1 MFYPSVRFDD
11 VTNARRLRKKGEAF
25 RIENEVNN
33 EVSNRMATST
43 IDFLKHSSTAVKLRR
58 KVKCSDSCR
67 RCQNAFELKLS
78 MLTRNT
84 VQEEEEEDE
93 DEEQSTCWAEVVDWQ
108 VFRTPPHS
116 TRDPRL
122 RMFNA
127 RKPLTCMSRNLL
139 LDTFRPKGVISYTFR
154 PKGVI
159 SYNPFQFLNVGY
171 QGLDGFSTFRSYPN
185 GFAAVLTV
193 MCGAVEI
200 VTLHREDAANVA
212 GYMDLDLETLP
223 SAIVTSTYETDKER
237 REEMMRE
244 YRAVTP
250 TLSMIRRVSKRVFR
264 VGETLVMPSGT
275 FFAYRYVCVC
285 VCVCHNS
292 R

>member
-1 MFYPSVRFDD
+1 MGHKSLCSKNLLPDSSLLRPQKFFDSVIYTGNGSTGQSITSLDFQPDFIWFKSRSHARNNSFSDSVRGRAKVMFPD
-11 VTNARRLRKKGEAF
+11 VTNA
-25 RIENEVNN
+25 
-33 EVSNRMATST
+33 
-43 IDFLKHSSTAVKLRR
+43 
-58 KVKCSDSCR
+58 
-67 RCQNAFELKLS
+67 
-78 MLTRNT
+78 
-84 VQEEEEEDE
+84 EDT
-93 DEEQSTCWAEVVDWQ
+93 DG
-108 VFRTPPHS
+108 
-116 TRDPRL
+116 
-122 RMFNA
+122 
-127 RKPLTCMSRNLL
+127 
-139 LDTFRPKGVISYTFR
+139 DTQ
-154 PKGVI
+154 GVI

-223 SAIVTSTYETDKER
+223 SAIVTSTYETDKEQ
-237 REEMMRE
+237 REEMMRK

-275 FFAYRYVCVC
+275 FFAYRYVMFERDV
-285 VCVCHNS
+285 
-292 R
+292 RA

>member
-1 MFYPSVRFDD
+1 MFYPSIRIDD
-11 VTNARRLRKKGEAF
+11 VTNARRLRKKGEVF
-25 RIENEVNN
+25 RIENDTNDELTKRM
-33 EVSNRMATST
+33 VSST

-58 KVKCSDSCR
+58 KVKCSESCR

-78 MLTRNT
+78 VLTRNT
-84 VQEEEEEDE
+84 VEEEEEE
-93 DEEQSTCWAEVVDWQ
+93 STCWAEVMDWQ

-127 RKPLTCMSRNLL
+127 RKPVACMSRNLL
-139 LDTFRPKGVISYTFR
+139 LDTFR

-200 VTLHREDAANVA
+200 VTLHREDAANVT

-223 SAIVTSTYETDKER
+223 SAIVTSTYETDKEQ
-237 REEMMRE
+237 REEMMRK

-275 FFAYRYVCVC
+275 FFAYRYVVC
-285 VCVCHNS
+285 VFYPFLSHNS

>member
-1 MFYPSVRFDD
+1 
-11 VTNARRLRKKGEAF
+11 
-25 RIENEVNN
+25 
-33 EVSNRMATST
+33 
-43 IDFLKHSSTAVKLRR
+43 
-58 KVKCSDSCR
+58 
-67 RCQNAFELKLS
+67 
-78 MLTRNT
+78 
-84 VQEEEEEDE
+84 
-93 DEEQSTCWAEVVDWQ
+93 
-108 VFRTPPHS
+108 
-116 TRDPRL
+116 
-122 RMFNA
+122 
-127 RKPLTCMSRNLL
+127 MSRNLL
-139 LDTFRPKGVISYTFR
+139 LDTFR

-275 FFAYRYVCVC
+275 FFAYRYVMFERDV
-285 VCVCHNS
+285 
-292 R
+292 RA

>member
-1 MFYPSVRFDD
+1 MFYPSIRIDD

-25 RIENEVNN
+25 RIENEDND
-33 EVSNRMATST
+33 EVPMVSST

-58 KVKCSDSCR
+58 KVKCSESCR

-78 MLTRNT
+78 VLTRNT
-84 VQEEEEEDE
+84 VEEEEE
-93 DEEQSTCWAEVVDWQ
+93 EESTCWAEVMDWQ

-127 RKPLTCMSRNLL
+127 RKSVACMSRNLL
-139 LDTFRPKGVISYTFR
+139 LDTFR

-223 SAIVTSTYETDKER
+223 SAIVTSTYETDKEQ
-237 REEMMRE
+237 REEMMRK

-275 FFAYRYVCVC
+275 FFAYRYVVC
-285 VCVCHNS
+285 VFYPFLSHNS